1 MTDTLTRWG
10 DIALYLKVSEKTAMR
25 YHKKRGLPV
34 DKDPAGH
41 PIITKEAINKW
52 RLQEKEKGA
61 EAPP

>member
-34 DKDPAGH
+34 VKDPAGH
-41 PIITKEAINKW
+41 PIIKKADIDKW
-52 RLQEKEKGA
+52 RGYPK
-61 EAPP
+61 